1 MMKKLNK
8 LPWKVMAPI
17 LAISIFA
24 VSSYAADV
32 SVQTVSYAGQGGVN
46 FIVSNGFTVA
56 DSGFHVTQ
64 AGDTGT
70 ALPAAW
76 VDDSVANTALTA
88 GNWYYEL
95 TLTLGAA
102 AAIDHT
108 YTATVQW
115 NTGSGYLSLTPLTF
129 TTAHSIVI
137 GETMTFR
144 MDTSVTSFSAPTAIT
159 VVVA

>member
-1 MMKKLNK
+1 MMTKLNK
-8 LPWKVMAPI
+8 LPWKIMAPI

-24 VSSYAADV
+24 VSSYAANV

-56 DSGFHVTQ
+56 DSGFHVAQ
-64 AGDTGT
+64 ASDAGST
-70 ALPAAW
+70 LPAAW
-76 VDDSVANTALTA
+76 VNHRVANTSLTA

-102 AAIDHT
+102 AATDHM
-108 YTATVQW
+108 YTVTVQW
-115 NTGSGYLSLTPLTF
+115 NTGSGYTSLTPITF
-129 TTAHSIVI
+129 TTPHSIVPN
-137 GETMTFR
+137 EVMTFR
-144 MDTSVTSFSAPTAIT
+144 MDTGVTSFSAPTAVT

>member
-1 MMKKLNK
+1 MMTKLNK
-8 LPWKVMAPI
+8 LPWKIMAPI

-24 VSSYAADV
+24 VSSYAANV
-32 SVQTVSYAGQGGVN
+32 SVETVSYAGQGGVN

-56 DSGFHVTQ
+56 NSGFHVAQ
-64 AGDTGT
+64 ASDAGSS
-70 ALPAAW
+70 LPASWAN
-76 VDDSVANTALTA
+76 DTVANTALTA

-108 YTATVQW
+108 YTVTVQW
-115 NTGSGYLSLTPLTF
+115 NTGSGYTNLTPITF
-129 TTAHSIVI
+129 RTAHSIVPN
-137 GETMTFR
+137 EVMTFR
-144 MDTSVTSFSAPTAIT
+144 MDTLVTSFSAPTAVT